1 MTLMGATQFCS
12 STAELWYAT
21 LSVLPQA
28 ISPPVVI
35 LAFKLEKVL
44 TVFVELATVTLN
56 IQDPGT
62 QLQTL
67 GQCSSGLY
75 FVFTSCNL
83 SALLVNISRH
93 CCSKLYV

>member
-44 TVFVELATVTLN
+44 SVRGTCNCNFEHPRSRDTAADTRAMFIWIIFCIHEL
-56 IQDPGT
+56 
-62 QLQTL
+62 
-67 GQCSSGLY
+67 
-75 FVFTSCNL
+75 
-83 SALLVNISRH
+83 
-93 CCSKLYV
+93 